1 MTPATLILRGGGD
14 LASGVALR
22 CLRAGLQSIIT
33 EIPQPLAVRRTVA
46 FAEAMYTGL
55 VKVEEAT
62 ARRANT
68 LEEVQSI
75 LQAHEIPVL
84 CDPSCDIR
92 HKLPPAVLIDAR
104 MMKHSPEIG
113 REAAPLVIGLGPG
126 FHAGE
131 NCHAVIETNRG
142 HFLGRVI
149 WNGTAQPDTGIP
161 EGVAARESA
170 VQTTH
175 QAERVLRSPRAGI
188 LNVYAEIGTIIEAGQ
203 PIAQVGN
210 AMLCAPFRGLLRGI
224 MHAGVF
230 VQAGMKI
237 GDLDPRCD
245 PRHALYVSE
254 KALAIGGG
262 VLEAILSRP
271 DIRQM
276 LWG

>member
-1 MTPATLILRGGGD
+1 MAPATLIIRGGGD

-22 CLRAGLQSIIT
+22 CWRAGLQPIIT
-33 EIPQPLAVRRTVA
+33 EIPQPLAVRRTVS

-55 VKVEEAT
+55 VKVEEAS
-62 ARRANT
+62 ARRANI
-68 LEEVQSI
+68 LDEVQAI

-92 HKLPPAVLIDAR
+92 HKFPPVVLIDAR
-104 MMKHSPEIG
+104 MRKQSPEIG
-113 REAAPLVIGLGPG
+113 REAALLVIGLGPG

-149 WNGTAQPDTGIP
+149 WDGVAQPDTGIP
-161 EGVAARESA
+161 EGVAASES
-170 VQTTH
+170 VLQVLH
-175 QAERVLRSPRAGI
+175 QAERVLRAPSAGI
-188 LNVYAEIGTIIEAGQ
+188 LNAYAEIGTIIEAGQ
-203 PIAQVGN
+203 PVAQVGS
-210 AMLCAPFRGLLRGI
+210 ATLHAPFRGLLRGI

-230 VQAGMKI
+230 VQAGIKI

-245 PRHALYVSE
+245 PRYALYVSE

-271 DIRQM
+271 EIRQM

>member
-1 MTPATLILRGGGD
+1 MALATLILRGGGD

-22 CLRAGLQSIIT
+22 CWRAGLQPIIT
-33 EIPQPLAVRRTVA
+33 ELPQPLAVRRTVS
-46 FAEAMYTGL
+46 FAEAMYTDL
-55 VKVEEAT
+55 VEVEEAT

-68 LEEVQSI
+68 LDEVRAV

-84 CDPSCDIR
+84 CDPGCDIR
-92 HKLPPAVLIDAR
+92 HEIHPVVFIYATITKKA
-104 MMKHSPEIG
+104 PEIS

-149 WNGTAQPDTGIP
+149 WNGTAQADTGIP
-161 EGVAARESA
+161 EGVAGRQSA
-170 VQTTH
+170 VQTPH
-175 QAERVLRSPRAGI
+175 QAERVLRAPSAGI
-188 LNVYAEIGTIIEAGQ
+188 LNTYAEIGTIIEAGQ
-203 PIAQVGN
+203 PVAQVGSTTVH
-210 AMLCAPFRGLLRGI
+210 APFRGLLRGI
-224 MHAGVF
+224 MHAGIF
-230 VQAGMKI
+230 VQPGMKI

-245 PRHALYVSE
+245 PRHARYVSE

-271 DIRQM
+271 EIRQI
-276 LWG
+276 LWS

>member
-1 MTPATLILRGGGD
+1 MAPATLIIRGGGD

-22 CLRAGLQSIIT
+22 CWRAGLQPIIT
-33 EIPQPLAVRRTVA
+33 EIPQPLAVRRTVS

-55 VKVEEAT
+55 VKVEEAS
-62 ARRANT
+62 ARRANI
-68 LEEVQSI
+68 LDEVQAI

-92 HKLPPAVLIDAR
+92 HKFPPVVLIDAR
-104 MMKHSPEIG
+104 MRKQSPEIG
-113 REAAPLVIGLGPG
+113 REAALLVIGLGPG

-149 WNGTAQPDTGIP
+149 WDGVAQPDTGIP
-161 EGVAARESA
+161 EGVAASESA
-170 VQTTH
+170 LQVLH
-175 QAERVLRSPRAGI
+175 QAERVLRAPSAGI
-188 LNVYAEIGTIIEAGQ
+188 LNAYAEIGTIIEAGQ
-203 PIAQVGN
+203 PVAQVGS
-210 AMLCAPFRGLLRGI
+210 ATLHAPFRGLLRGI

-230 VQAGMKI
+230 VQAGIKI

-245 PRHALYVSE
+245 PRYALYVSE

-271 DIRQM
+271 EIRQM

>member
-1 MTPATLILRGGGD
+1 MALATLILRGGGD
-14 LASGVALR
+14 LGSGVALR
-22 CLRAGLQSIIT
+22 CLRAGLQPIIT

-46 FAEAMYTGL
+46 FAEAIYTGL

-62 ARRANT
+62 GRRAET
-68 LEEVQSI
+68 LDEVQAI
-75 LQAHEIPVL
+75 LHAHEIPVL

-92 HKLPPAVLIDAR
+92 HNLSPAVLIDAR
-104 MMKHSPEIG
+104 MIKQAPEIE
-113 REAAPLVIGLGPG
+113 REAAPLMIGLGPG
-126 FHAGE
+126 FHAGK
-131 NCHAVIETNRG
+131 NCDAVIETNRG

-161 EGVAARESA
+161 EGIPANQAAL
-170 VQTTH
+170 QTT
-175 QAERVLRSPRAGI
+175 QLAERVIRAPSAGI
-188 LNVYAEIGTIIEAGQ
+188 LNAHAEIGTIIEAGQ
-203 PIAQVGN
+203 PVAQVGDTT
-210 AMLCAPFRGLLRGI
+210 LYAPFRGLLRGI
-224 MHAGVF
+224 IHPGIF

-245 PRHALYVSE
+245 PRHAQYVSE